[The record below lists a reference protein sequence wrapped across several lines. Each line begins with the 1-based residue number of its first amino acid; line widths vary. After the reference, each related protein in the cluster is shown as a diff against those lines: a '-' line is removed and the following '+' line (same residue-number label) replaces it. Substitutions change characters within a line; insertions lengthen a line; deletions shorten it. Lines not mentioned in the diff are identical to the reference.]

1 MIHYVFPGT
10 RYTDG
15 KTVNVSWYDGDMR
28 PPAAVQ
34 ALLGATKLPG
44 QGSVFIGTKG
54 VHAAAAHRP
63 CRCCLPEEQFH
74 DYAMP
79 SFETQNHY
87 HQFVEAVL
95 GNGKTSAG
103 FDYAGPLTEAVLLGP
118 LATRF
123 PNTTLEW
130 NSAKL
135 RFKNSREA
143 DRFVR
148 RQYRDGW
155 RVKGLS

>member
-1 MIHYVFPGT
+1 M
-10 RYTDG
+10 
-15 KTVNVSWYDGDMR
+15 
-28 PPAAVQ
+28 
-34 ALLGATKLPG
+34 LLPHVGLP
-44 QGSVFIGTKG
+44 VL
-54 VHAAAAHRP
+54 
-63 CRCCLPEEQFH
+63 LPEDRFR
-74 DYAMP
+74 DFAMP

-87 HQFVEAVL
+87 HQFVDAVL
-95 GNGKTSAG
+95 GSGKTSAG

-135 RFKNSREA
+135 RFKNSPEA